1 MIETY
6 CDTILVVDDNQA
18 ILTALKISLA
28 GAFRR
33 VLTLESPDNLVAT
46 LKKED
51 VDVVLLD
58 MNFSLGVNTGHAGL
72 FWLRTLK
79 KLYPDT
85 PVVLMTAYADVQLA
99 VKGLKNGAADF
110 VTKPW
115 DNDELI
121 RTLRDAV
128 EKNRVVVPLDKMEQQ
143 HVHRVVEQCHGNMS
157 RAAELLGITRQTL
170 YRKLKTDN
178 WPQTF
183 KYNTT
188 RYGTLLYYS
197 ISHRH
202 PRSDNPLGV
211 APPAASLLSCT
222 ADA

>member
-18 ILTALKISLA
+18 ILTALKICLA

-58 MNFSLGVNTGHAGL
+58 MNFSLGVNTGQDGL

-79 KLYPDT
+79 KLYPDK

-143 HVHRVVEQCHGNMS
+143 HVHRVVEQCRGNMS

-170 YRKLKTDN
+170 YRKMKTDN
-178 WPQTF
+178 
-183 KYNTT
+183 
-188 RYGTLLYYS
+188 
-197 ISHRH
+197 
-202 PRSDNPLGV
+202 
-211 APPAASLLSCT
+211 
-222 ADA
+222 